1 MSELIVTLG
10 ELVIQDIP
18 PSSGFSLWGG
28 PKQVEPVGRHFE
40 LIWKKVHRGEVEILG
55 INEDD
60 DKSEDSGEDNE
71 NDETIEQLREKYQKK
86 QKQWAAG
93 AEQDHYEIMGL
104 GDLRWRATE
113 NDIKLAYKKMILIV
127 HPDKNTGGS
136 DEAFKMLQKSYDVLS
151 NAKKRRAYD
160 SQEAFDDDLPS
171 ASEVEKGDFF
181 EVFEPVFEMN
191 SRWSSIQPAPKLGD
205 MKTTYEQ
212 AVKFYNFWWSFKSWR
227 DFTFDDDYELDQA
240 GSREEKRWMER
251 ENEKKR
257 NKKRKEEAARIQDL
271 ANMAYKKDPRIQNKL
286 KEEEDKKN
294 KAKEAKL
301 EAKRKAQEAIEN
313 AEKAERE
320 KKEEEERRKKEEV
333 EEKKREKKRLDK
345 EIKDSKENFRN
356 VCYNSMDPKEVPRI
370 EDVELIIAN
379 LGHIQLNEITQE
391 MKDSKTMKSVFD
403 TRFGEVKA
411 KLADKEQAAK
421 DSKKVKD
428 QESSSE
434 KMWTDEECHQLA
446 KAFQKY
452 PVGVAN
458 RWELVAAM
466 VPTRTVKEVIAKS
479 KTAQPT
485 KAFTKPAAIQT
496 GNAYEKL
503 KSKVGEKVIKSELST
518 RPEPLPDTV
527 VIAEVPT
534 TTTTTTTAAAS
545 PAAKPAAKKS
555 AAEKAEAVWT
565 PEEQKLLE
573 EALSSIDKSL
583 EDRWDR
589 IAAKVGKSKKDCVAR
604 YKYLVNLVKQQQT
617 AK

>member
-1 MSELIVTLG
+1 MTELIVTLG
-10 ELVIQDIP
+10 DLVIELP

-28 PKQVEPVGRHFE
+28 PKAIEPVGRHFE
-40 LIWKKVHRGEVEILG
+40 LVWKKVHRGEIEIIGLD
-55 INEDD
+55 EQQDE
-60 DKSEDSGEDNE
+60 SEDSGEDNE
-71 NDETIEQLREKYQKK
+71 NDETLDELREKYQKK

-93 AEQDHYEIMGL
+93 AEQDHYEVMGL
-104 GDLRWRATE
+104 GDLRWRATD
-113 NDIKLAYKKMILIV
+113 NDIKQAYKKMILIV

-160 SQEAFDDDLPS
+160 SQEPFDDDLPT

-181 EVFEPVFEMN
+181 EVFDSVFEMN

-212 AVKFYNFWWSFKSWR
+212 TVKFYNFWWAFKSWR

-294 KAKEAKL
+294 KVKEAKL

-313 AEKAERE
+313 AERAERE
-320 KKEEEERRKKEEV
+320 KKEEEERKKKEEA
-333 EEKKREKKRLDK
+333 EAKKAEKKRLDK

-356 VCYNSMDPKEVPRI
+356 LCYNSIDPKQVPRI
-370 EDVELIIAN
+370 EDVELIVAN
-379 LGHIQLNEITQE
+379 LGHMQLNEISQE
-391 MKDSKTMKSVFD
+391 MKQSTDMKSVFD
-403 TRFGEVKA
+403 SHFEQVKSKIA
-411 KLADKEQAAK
+411 GKEQAAK
-421 DSKKVKD
+421 DTKKAKD
-428 QESSSE
+428 QEDSND

-452 PVGVAN
+452 PVGVPN
-458 RWELVAAM
+458 RWEMVAAM

-527 VIAEVPT
+527 VVVEAPKST
-534 TTTTTTTAAAS
+534 TTSTTA
-545 PAAKPAAKKS
+545 AAKPAAKKS
-555 AAEKAEAVWT
+555 AEKAEAVWT

-573 EALSSIDKSL
+573 EALSTIDKSL

-604 YKYLVNLVKQQQT
+604 YKYLVNLVKQQ